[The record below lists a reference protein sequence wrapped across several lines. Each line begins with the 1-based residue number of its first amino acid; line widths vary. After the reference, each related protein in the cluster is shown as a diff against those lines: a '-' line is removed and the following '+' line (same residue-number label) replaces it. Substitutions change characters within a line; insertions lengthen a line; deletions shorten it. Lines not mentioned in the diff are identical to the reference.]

1 MEQFHYQR
9 GEPLINGL
17 TLWQVAD
24 IAGQTPFYIY
34 DFEVVAKR
42 VAALRRALPSDLH
55 IHYSIKANPMPMLI
69 QRIALL
75 VDGLDVAS
83 LRELQLALATG
94 MSPRNV
100 SF

>member
-1 MEQFHYQR
+1 MVDSLKEKKERHAPMEQFHYRR

-34 DFEVVAKR
+34 DFELVAKR
-42 VAALRRALPSDLH
+42 VAVLRRALPPDLH
-55 IHYSIKANPMPMLI
+55 IHYSLKANPMPMLI

-83 LRELQLALATG
+83 LQE
-94 MSPRNV
+94 
-100 SF
+100 